1 MKAFLLVTFLP
12 LLLLAALLSFG
23 TRKGSDWE
31 RNLLSEAKTTG
42 TDEWLS
48 SLSPRESKLLQ
59 DFRGEWGKHGLIL
72 QPGVSGFATFDLS
85 SAPGSNSLRIRVWAY
100 DHGGCS
106 VKWWPKEGRGSP
118 VTLSGEG
125 SLNGKIYR
133 IELPAATSQIILEV
147 SGRNDT
153 AQPQVL
159 VHRIAMSSSP
169 FKPVKGWIAVLWC
182 WGILTALWLGVAA
195 KRKWWSPPG
204 GMKLWYAALFL
215 LLVGGSLRL
224 NLLSFQNG
232 VRLDPDVIMY
242 QIFAE
247 RFEWFDTGRG
257 FYSASFSE
265 REPLWIAML
274 NLWQR
279 WVGAG
284 PLSARLLTC
293 VLSVAVIAFS
303 GILLWRFLGKRGWVI
318 AGMSLVALNPALVEE
333 SCRGLRS
340 ETMTLG
346 FVGFLLLTFHE
357 KEGRFSPIKAG
368 LLGGTWA
375 LVQSPALGIV
385 FGTWLVLWL
394 VSLVANR
401 ASLGLIIPKGYSL
414 PKVLLAMS
422 ISLALFIPHLYGL
435 QKRHG
440 DWRWPSY
447 GYARWNANVE
457 FPERLGTPGFP
468 TVEEFNKSPY
478 AGPRISY
485 GEYLF
490 GLHTPSQ
497 LVKYQILGW
506 VELTAYQILSFCAQ
520 SLKRLMFSISGGTF
534 SFLGILTSIGP
545 ALVLGFLLGIVSLV
559 AWFRLLLDKRYW
571 WMPLML
577 LWGTYYVAFLYH
589 VRLVEPLR
597 HTMHTYPLLV
607 LITTW
612 GAQWLWDRFRISE
625 ITRHVW
631 TGRLQKQE
639 PV

>member
-23 TRKGSDWE
+23 TRRGTDWE
-31 RNLLSEAKTTG
+31 KNLRSEAETTG
-42 TDEWLS
+42 ADEWLS
-48 SLSPRESKLLQ
+48 SLSPQESKLLQ
-59 DFRGEWGKHGLIL
+59 DFRGEWGKHGLML
-72 QPGVSGFATFDLS
+72 QPGMSGFASFALS
-85 SAPGSNSLRIRVWAY
+85 KAPAADSLMVRVWAY
-100 DHGGCS
+100 DYGACS
-106 VKWWPKEGRGSP
+106 VKWWPKERPGSP
-118 VTLSGEG
+118 VTLSGEE
-125 SLNGKIYR
+125 SLNGKVYR
-133 IELPAATSQIILEV
+133 IEIPAATSRIILEV

-159 VHRIAMSSSP
+159 VRRIAVSSSP
-169 FKPVKGWIAVLWC
+169 FKPVKEWIAAFWC
-182 WGILTALWLGVAA
+182 WGILTALWLGLAA

-204 GMKLWYAALFL
+204 GIKLWYAALLL

-242 QIFAE
+242 QMFAE
-247 RFEWFDTGRG
+247 RLQWFDAGRG

-274 NLWQR
+274 KLWQG

-293 VLSVAVIAFS
+293 FLSVSVIAFS
-303 GILLWRFLGKRGWVI
+303 GILLWRFIGKRSWVI
-318 AGMSLVALNPALVEE
+318 AGIALVALNPALVEE

-340 ETMTLG
+340 EAMTLG
-346 FVGFLLLTFHE
+346 FIGFLLLTFNE
-357 KEGRFSPIKAG
+357 TESRFSPVKAG

-375 LVQSPALGIV
+375 LVQSPALGVV
-385 FGTWLVLWL
+385 FGTWLVLWFMNF
-394 VSLVANR
+394 VEKR
-401 ASLGLIIPKGYSL
+401 ASIRLIIPKGYSL
-414 PKVLLAMS
+414 PKVLLAMAV
-422 ISLALFIPHLYGL
+422 SLALFIPHLYGL
-435 QKRHG
+435 QKQHG

-468 TVEEFNKSPY
+468 TVEEFKKSPY

-490 GLHTPSQ
+490 GLHTPFQ

-506 VELTAYQILSFCAQ
+506 VELTAYQVLSFSTQ
-520 SLKRLMFSISGGTF
+520 SLKRLMFAVSSGSF
-534 SFLGILTSIGP
+534 SAVVMSIGP
-545 ALVLGFLLGIVSLV
+545 ALALGFLLGIVSLV
-559 AWFRLLLDKRYW
+559 AWFRLLLDKRLW

-597 HTMHTYPLLV
+597 HTMHTYPLLI
-607 LITTW
+607 LIMTW
-612 GAQWLWDRFRISE
+612 GAQWLWHRSRISE
-625 ITRHVW
+625 FMKYVRTR
-631 TGRLQKQE
+631 RLQQQE
-639 PV
+639 TV